1 MFVKNSGERS
11 QELVSWDHL
20 GRKERE
26 KSSIAWPGSGQKKYP
41 PKFFF
46 KFRCFSFACL
56 FFVFWVFF
64 FWLFVFNLAVPSLSC
79 GIWDLVP

>member
-1 MFVKNSGERS
+1 MSVKNSGERS

-41 PKFFF
+41 PKNFFLSLGVFLLLVCFLFFGFFF
-46 KFRCFSFACL
+46 FGCL
-56 FFVFWVFF
+56 FLI
-64 FWLFVFNLAVPSLSC
+64 WLCQVLVVAY
-79 GIWDLVP
+79 GI